1 MPLPHVDYRMVKT
14 VAEALALKQAHP
26 DARFLAGGTDLIPQ
40 VREGRRPTSLF
51 IDIKRI
57 PELSRIEERPDGG
70 VLVGA
75 AVTMATIADRLGQR
89 FPLLTECCL
98 TVGAFPL
105 RNRAT
110 MGGNLCNASPAADT
124 AVGLMCLDAEVVAQ
138 GPAGVRHVPITE
150 FFQGP
155 GRTALLPLELVLG
168 IVLPP
173 SASSWRGSYLR
184 MSRRLG
190 MDLATLGVVVACNR
204 DGGRARHRIALAAV
218 APTPLRVPDA
228 EAVLDALG
236 TTPDACQKAGEIA
249 AAACRPITDNRGT
262 ETYRRDMVGVLV
274 TRGAQAL
281 NASTEAAR

>member
-75 AVTMATIADRLGQR
+75 AVTMATTTDRLGQR

-155 GRTALLPLELVLG
+155 GPDGPASART
-168 IVLPP
+168 
-173 SASSWRGSYLR
+173 
-184 MSRRLG
+184 
-190 MDLATLGVVVACNR
+190 
-204 DGGRARHRIALAAV
+204 RAGHR
-218 APTPLRVPDA
+218 
-228 EAVLDALG
+228 
-236 TTPDACQKAGEIA
+236 A
-249 AAACRPITDNRGT
+249 AAIR
-262 ETYRRDMVGVLV
+262 VVL
-274 TRGAQAL
+274 
-281 NASTEAAR
+281 ARIVPAHVPPTGHGPGHARCGGGLQSG